1 MNNSNFD
8 NQSYINEF
16 DYYYHSSLFNQL
28 PNEYWNLNN
37 CNIDNNNTID
47 NKNNNSFKNNVEIK
61 TQANT
66 KDEKTFQNKKVE
78 DINQL
83 ININKNNN
91 TFKEINTSKTEESK
105 NKNKSKQK
113 KCGRKRMRT
122 DNSKEEHN
130 KYTDDNIRRKC
141 KHLVLKNF
149 FEFINIKISKIYNG
163 DIGNGVYK
171 KELQTINQSQISDA
185 TINFNK
191 NFVNKKLG
199 DIFSADI
206 SGRFTNIPSEF
217 NKILINKLMN
227 EEDINKKIYF
237 NKVFNITFIEC
248 MKHFIG
254 QSLIKELEGMK
265 CFNEIKD
272 NLLEKYIDDGNEYI
286 SSLEYYLNNYEEIIN
301 NKKSRKPRKQK

>member
-1 MNNSNFD
+1 MD
-8 NQSYINEF
+8 
-16 DYYYHSSLFNQL
+16 
-28 PNEYWNLNN
+28 
-37 CNIDNNNTID
+37 
-47 NKNNNSFKNNVEIK
+47 VEIK

-66 KDEKTFQNKKVE
+66 KDEKIFQNLKFE

-83 ININKNNN
+83 TNINKNNN
-91 TFKEINTSKTEESK
+91 IFKEINTSKTEESK
-105 NKNKSKQK
+105 NKNKSEQK

-191 NFVNKKLG
+191 NFINKKLG

-217 NKILINKLMN
+217 NKLLINKLMN

-254 QSLIKELEGMK
+254 QSSIKELEGMK